1 MSELSLRT
9 TFRHTMTTF
18 ASNLGVATLSFLNV
32 IVITR
37 SLGAT
42 GRGQF
47 VFLIAM
53 ANLTHYACTFGVQE
67 AHANL
72 ASREPSLRGRLASNS
87 VLGALVFG
95 AVGIGIIEGLIA
107 AFPGVGGG
115 TTQGW
120 RLVAL
125 SAVPVLIL
133 QNYFRALVQA
143 ASGFTAVNL
152 AWMLG
157 PLLNVLG
164 NGSLALAG
172 LLTVHR
178 AVAIWVTGQVAATV
192 MIVGFHRARVAPF
205 GRPSGRLAGSALG
218 FGLKSHAGDV
228 MMLGNYRLDQWILGA
243 TRTKAELG
251 VYSVAVAL
259 AETLFYLPEAVKQ
272 VARPRLARATRLRAA
287 AEGAAVFRLTTVAT
301 AVIATPLVVFA
312 PFVIRILFGDAFS
325 GASPQLRLLALGAF
339 GVIGMKILGN
349 ALTAQRRP
357 GLESVVVAI
366 AFAATIGLD
375 VALIPTFGG
384 TGAAI
389 ASTVSY
395 LVGGIAVAGVYV
407 RVLGVEPAALVPRR
421 VEIAS
426 LVRQILPTAR

>member
-1 MSELSLRT
+1 VRL
-9 TFRHTMTTF
+9 
-18 ASNLGVATLSFLNV
+18 A
-32 IVITR
+32 R
-37 SLGAT
+37 SALA
-42 GRGQF
+42 
-47 VFLIAM
+47 
-53 ANLTHYACTFGVQE
+53 FGV
-67 AHANL
+67 
-72 ASREPSLRGRLASNS
+72 
-87 VLGALVFG
+87 
-95 AVGIGIIEGLIA
+95 
-107 AFPGVGGG
+107 
-115 TTQGW
+115 
-120 RLVAL
+120 
-125 SAVPVLIL
+125 
-133 QNYFRALVQA
+133 
-143 ASGFTAVNL
+143 
-152 AWMLG
+152 
-157 PLLNVLG
+157 
-164 NGSLALAG
+164 
-172 LLTVHR
+172 
-178 AVAIWVTGQVAATV
+178 
-192 MIVGFHRARVAPF
+192 
-205 GRPSGRLAGSALG
+205 
-218 FGLKSHAGDV
+218 KSHAGDV

-301 AVIATPLVVFA
+301 VVIATPLVVLA
-312 PFVIRILFGDAFS
+312 PLVIRILFGDAFS

-357 GLESVVVAI
+357 ELESVVVAI

-375 VALIPTFGG
+375 IALIPTFGG

-407 RVLGVEPAALVPRR
+407 RVLGIEAAALVPRR

-426 LVRQILPTAR
+426 LVRQILPTTR

>member
-9 TFRHTMTTF
+9 TLRHTLATF
-18 ASNLGVATLSFLNV
+18 ASNFGVAMLSFVNV

-37 SLGAT
+37 SLGAA

-72 ASREPSLRGRLASNS
+72 ASREPSLRGKLATNS

-95 AVGIGIIEGLIA
+95 ALGIGIIEGLIA
-107 AFPGVGGG
+107 AFPGIGGG
-115 TTQGW
+115 TMQGW

-143 ASGFTAVNL
+143 ASGFTATNL

-172 LLTVHR
+172 LLTVHL
-178 AVAIWVTGQVAATV
+178 AVVIWVIGQAVSTAV
-192 MIVGFHRARVAPF
+192 LVVFHSARIARF
-205 GRPSGRLAGSALG
+205 DRPSRQLAASSLV

>member
-1 MSELSLRT
+1 
-9 TFRHTMTTF
+9 
-18 ASNLGVATLSFLNV
+18 
-32 IVITR
+32 
-37 SLGAT
+37 
-42 GRGQF
+42 
-47 VFLIAM
+47 
-53 ANLTHYACTFGVQE
+53 
-67 AHANL
+67 
-72 ASREPSLRGRLASNS
+72 
-87 VLGALVFG
+87 
-95 AVGIGIIEGLIA
+95 
-107 AFPGVGGG
+107 
-115 TTQGW
+115 
-120 RLVAL
+120 
-125 SAVPVLIL
+125 
-133 QNYFRALVQA
+133 
-143 ASGFTAVNL
+143 
-152 AWMLG
+152 MLG

-272 VARPRLARATRLRAA
+272 VARPRLARATRLRA
-287 AEGAAVFRLTTVAT
+287 
-301 AVIATPLVVFA
+301 VIAQPLVVFA
-312 PFVIRILFGDAFS
+312 PFVIRILCGHALS
-325 GASPQLRLLALGAF
+325 GASPQLRLLAPGAF

>member
-1 MSELSLRT
+1 MLQPVANVVVNGVL
-9 TFRHTMTTF
+9 
-18 ASNLGVATLSFLNV
+18 AALG
-32 IVITR
+32 
-37 SLGAT
+37 
-42 GRGQF
+42 Q
-47 VFLIAM
+47 
-53 ANLTHYACTFGVQE
+53 
-67 AHANL
+67 
-72 ASREPSLRGRLASNS
+72 
-87 VLGALVFG
+87 
-95 AVGIGIIEGLIA
+95 
-107 AFPGVGGG
+107 
-115 TTQGW
+115 
-120 RLVAL
+120 
-125 SAVPVLIL
+125 
-133 QNYFRALVQA
+133 
-143 ASGFTAVNL
+143 
-152 AWMLG
+152 
-157 PLLNVLG
+157 
-164 NGSLALAG
+164 
-172 LLTVHR
+172 LTVGR
-178 AVAIWVTGQVAATV
+178 AVAAWVLGQGLTVVVLAWYVAVRGA
-192 MIVGFHRARVAPF
+192 GF
-205 GRPSGRLAGSALG
+205 GRPRTDLARNALH
-218 FGLKSHAGDV
+218 FGVRAHAGRV
-228 MMLGNYRLDQWILGA
+228 LTLGNYRLDQWILGA